1 MYETI
6 GRTQIRC
13 YTVSTIKDK
22 EYYLTTIWHRFY
34 GRPVVVA
41 KTKTRTEAINTHRE
55 YVRFCARYPREAYD
69 IEINR
74 VVELC

>member
-1 MYETI
+1 MYKRI
-6 GRTQIRC
+6 GLTNIRA
-13 YTVSTIKDK
+13 YAVSTISDK
-22 EYYLTTIWHRFY
+22 GGFTTTIWHRFY

-55 YVRFCARYPREAYD
+55 YVRFCARYPKEAYD